1 MDQTGKEP
9 AIKFLYEGGD
19 TVPATFLERSSELDV
34 CLIPSE
40 VTSRAAET
48 EGPNY
53 EELLEAAR
61 SGEASAFERLCAPT
75 KARMYQTLHR
85 ITKNHEDAE
94 DALQESFLS
103 AYMNLHRFDGRSSFS
118 TWLTRIGIN
127 AALMTLRKKRTHRE
141 LPIDGPGDDG
151 EKSAYF
157 EAPDHAPNPEERFA
171 RQEREVLVRQAVRSL
186 RPTIRK
192 ALELGQMQE
201 KSMRET
207 AQTLGISV
215 AAAKARLFHA
225 RAALRKSR
233 QLKAMRK
240 KWFPGRSGRFDATG
254 INRPLVAN

>member
-1 MDQTGKEP
+1 MP
-9 AIKFLYEGGD
+9 
-19 TVPATFLERSSELDV
+19 TVTRKSESDV
-34 CLIPSE
+34 
-40 VTSRAAET
+40 SRATRDGINQIAEASL
-48 EGPNY
+48 NY
-53 EELLEAAR
+53 EKLLKAAR
-61 SGEASAFERLCAPT
+61 SGESKAFEQLCAPV
-75 KARMYQTLHR
+75 KPRMYQTLHR

-103 AYMNLHRFDGRSSFS
+103 AYLNLHRFDGRSSFS

-141 LPIDGPGDDG
+141 LPIDGPGETG
-151 EKSAYF
+151 ERTAYF
-157 EAPDHAPNPEERFA
+157 EAPDHGPNPEEWFA
-171 RQEREVLVRQAVRSL
+171 RQEREALVRDAMRSL

-207 AQTLGISV
+207 AQMLGISV

-225 RAALRKSR
+225 RTALRKSR

-240 KWFPGRSGRFDATG
+240 KWFPGQPGRFDAAMG
-254 INRPLVAN
+254 KMGRPIPVN

>member
-1 MDQTGKEP
+1 M
-9 AIKFLYEGGD
+9 
-19 TVPATFLERSSELDV
+19 ATTLNRASAVNV
-34 CLIPSE
+34 CVDLPE
-40 VTSRAAET
+40 VAAKIAET
-48 EGPNY
+48 EAAGY
-53 EELLEAAR
+53 QELLEAAR
-61 SGEASAFERLCAPT
+61 SGEASAFEKLCAPT

-103 AYMNLHRFDGRSSFS
+103 AYLNIHRFDGRSSFS

-151 EKSAYF
+151 ERTAYF
-157 EAPDHAPNPEERFA
+157 AAPDHAPNPEERFA
-171 RQEREVLVRQAVRSL
+171 RREREVLVREAVRSL

-201 KSMRET
+201 RSMRET
-207 AQTLGISV
+207 AEMLGISV

-225 RAALRKSR
+225 RAALKKSR
-233 QLKAMRK
+233 QLKSIRK
-240 KWFPGRSGRFDATG
+240 KWFPGQTGRFDAMG
-254 INRPLVAN
+254 KMGRPIAAN

>member
-1 MDQTGKEP
+1 MPT
-9 AIKFLYEGGD
+9 
-19 TVPATFLERSSELDV
+19 ATLTKRTEIDV
-34 CLIPSE
+34 RFIQSE
-40 VTSRAAET
+40 VANQSADT
-48 EGPNY
+48 EGLNY

-61 SGEASAFERLCAPT
+61 SGEATAFEKLCAPT
-75 KARMYQTLHR
+75 KARIYQTLHR

-141 LPIDGPGDDG
+141 LPIDGPGETG
-151 EKSAYF
+151 ERAAYF

-171 RQEREVLVRQAVRSL
+171 RQEREVLVREAVRSL

-207 AQTLGISV
+207 AQMLGISV

-233 QLKAMRK
+233 QLKSMRK
-240 KWFPGRSGRFDATG
+240 KWFPGRSGRFDAMRKM
-254 INRPLVAN
+254 NRPLAAN

>member
-1 MDQTGKEP
+1 
-9 AIKFLYEGGD
+9 
-19 TVPATFLERSSELDV
+19 VPTTLERTSEFDV
-34 CLIPSE
+34 RRVPNE
-40 VTSRAAET
+40 VMNQEAEQ
-48 EGPNY
+48 EAVSY
-53 EELLEAAR
+53 QRLLKAAR

-94 DALQESFLS
+94 DALQESMLS

-141 LPIDGPGDDG
+141 LPIDGPGEDG

-171 RQEREVLVRQAVRSL
+171 RQEREVLVREAVKSL

-207 AQTLGISV
+207 AKTLGISV

-225 RAALRKSR
+225 RAALRKSQ
-233 QLKAMRK
+233 QLKSMRK
-240 KWFPGRSGRFDATG
+240 KWFPGRTGRFDG
-254 INRPLVAN
+254 MGKMNRAIAAN

>member
-1 MDQTGKEP
+1 MPTTLNARTEMDACVIPADLASQT
-9 AIKFLYEGGD
+9 I
-19 TVPATFLERSSELDV
+19 
-34 CLIPSE
+34 
-40 VTSRAAET
+40 ET
-48 EGPNY
+48 EGLNY

-61 SGEASAFERLCAPT
+61 SGEASAFEKLCAPT
-75 KARMYQTLHR
+75 KVRIYQTLHR

-141 LPIDGPGDDG
+141 LPIDGPGEDG

-171 RQEREVLVRQAVRSL
+171 RQERVVLVREAVRSL

-207 AQTLGISV
+207 AQMLGISV

-225 RAALRKSR
+225 RAALRKSQ

-240 KWFPGRSGRFDATG
+240 KWFPGRTGRFDTMGKMSRSIA
-254 INRPLVAN
+254 AN

>member
-1 MDQTGKEP
+1 VPTATLNRRTEIDVRVMSAEAACQT
-9 AIKFLYEGGD
+9 
-19 TVPATFLERSSELDV
+19 V
-34 CLIPSE
+34 
-40 VTSRAAET
+40 ET
-48 EGPNY
+48 DGLNY
-53 EELLEAAR
+53 QELLEAAR
-61 SGEASAFERLCAPT
+61 SGEAHAFEKLCAPT
-75 KARMYQTLHR
+75 KARIYQTLHR

-141 LPIDGPGDDG
+141 LPIDGPGETG
-151 EKSAYF
+151 EKAAYF

-171 RQEREVLVRQAVRSL
+171 RQEREVLVREAVRSL

-201 KSMRET
+201 RSMRET
-207 AQTLGISV
+207 ADMLGISV

-233 QLKAMRK
+233 QLKSMRK
-240 KWFPGRSGRFDATG
+240 KWFPGRTGRFDAMG
-254 INRPLVAN
+254 KMNRPVVAN

>member
-1 MDQTGKEP
+1 M
-9 AIKFLYEGGD
+9 
-19 TVPATFLERSSELDV
+19 DV
-34 CLIPSE
+34 CMRLNETASQSAE
-40 VTSRAAET
+40 AET
-48 EGPNY
+48 CNY
-53 EELLEAAR
+53 EDLLEAAR
-61 SGEASAFERLCAPT
+61 GGEESAFEKLCAPT
-75 KARMYQTLHR
+75 KARIYQTLHR

-94 DALQESFLS
+94 DALQESLLS

-141 LPIDGPGDDG
+141 LPIDGPGEDG
-151 EKSAYF
+151 GRTAYF

-171 RQEREVLVRQAVRSL
+171 RREREVLVREAVRSL

-201 KSMRET
+201 RSMRET
-207 AQTLGISV
+207 AQMLGISV

-233 QLKAMRK
+233 QLKSMRK
-240 KWFPGRSGRFDATG
+240 KWFPGRAGRFDAMG
-254 INRPLVAN
+254 KMGRPIAAN

>member
-1 MDQTGKEP
+1 MPTILDERTEIDICAIPADLANQT
-9 AIKFLYEGGD
+9 
-19 TVPATFLERSSELDV
+19 
-34 CLIPSE
+34 
-40 VTSRAAET
+40 AET
-48 EGPNY
+48 EGLKY

-61 SGEASAFERLCAPT
+61 SGEASAFEKLCAPT
-75 KARMYQTLHR
+75 KARIYQTLHR

-141 LPIDGPGDDG
+141 LPIDGPGEDG

-157 EAPDHAPNPEERFA
+157 EAPDRAPNPEERFA
-171 RQEREVLVRQAVRSL
+171 RQEREVLVREAVKSL

-207 AQTLGISV
+207 AQVLGISV

-225 RAALRKSR
+225 RAALRKSQ

-240 KWFPGRSGRFDATG
+240 KWFPGRTGRFDAMGKMNSSIAAT
-254 INRPLVAN
+254 

>member
-1 MDQTGKEP
+1 
-9 AIKFLYEGGD
+9 
-19 TVPATFLERSSELDV
+19 VPATLNRTNEIDV
-34 CLIPSE
+34 CMIAVATPSQ
-40 VTSRAAET
+40 AAEA
-48 EGPNY
+48 ESLNY
-53 EELLEAAR
+53 VELLKAAR
-61 SGEASAFERLCAPT
+61 RGEANAFEKLCAPT
-75 KARMYQTLHR
+75 KARIYQTLHR

-94 DALQESFLS
+94 DALQESLLS

-151 EKSAYF
+151 ERTAYF

-171 RQEREVLVRQAVRSL
+171 RREREVLVREAVRSL
-186 RPTIRK
+186 RPTIRR

-207 AQTLGISV
+207 AQVLGISV

-225 RAALRKSR
+225 RAALKKSR
-233 QLKAMRK
+233 QLKSMRK
-240 KWFPGRSGRFDATG
+240 KWFPGRTGRFDAMG
-254 INRPLVAN
+254 KMGRPIVAN

>member
-1 MDQTGKEP
+1 
-9 AIKFLYEGGD
+9 
-19 TVPATFLERSSELDV
+19 VPTTLERTSELNVRHMQD
-34 CLIPSE
+34 E
-40 VTSRAAET
+40 VIGQAVEQEAV
-48 EGPNY
+48 NY
-53 EELLEAAR
+53 QRLLKAAR
-61 SGEASAFERLCAPT
+61 TGEASAFERLCAPT

-94 DALQESFLS
+94 DALQESMLS

-141 LPIDGPGDDG
+141 LPIEGPGEDG
-151 EKSAYF
+151 ETTAYF
-157 EAPDHAPNPEERFA
+157 EAPDHSPNPEERFA
-171 RQEREVLVRQAVRSL
+171 RQEREILVREAVKSL

-207 AQTLGISV
+207 AQMLGISV

-225 RAALRKSR
+225 RAALRKSQ

-240 KWFPGRSGRFDATG
+240 KWFPGRTGRFDAMG
-254 INRPLVAN
+254 KMNRAIAAN

>member
-1 MDQTGKEP
+1 MP
-9 AIKFLYEGGD
+9 AIIDRKNEVELCRIP
-19 TVPATFLERSSELDV
+19 TKVANQASERQ
-34 CLIPSE
+34 C
-40 VTSRAAET
+40 AK
-48 EGPNY
+48 Y

-61 SGEASAFERLCAPT
+61 SGESRAFEQLCAPN

-103 AYMNLHRFDGRSSFS
+103 AYLNLHRFDGRSSFS

-141 LPIDGPGDDG
+141 LPIDNPGESG
-151 EKSAYF
+151 ERTAYF

-171 RQEREVLVRQAVRSL
+171 RQEREVLVREAVQGL

-201 KSMRET
+201 RSMRET
-207 AQTLGISV
+207 AQALGISV

-225 RAALRKSR
+225 RAALKKSR
-233 QLKAMRK
+233 QLKSLRK
-240 KWFPGRSGRFDATG
+240 KWFPGRSGRFDAMG
-254 INRPLVAN
+254 KLNGSIAAN

>member
-1 MDQTGKEP
+1 MKICMDSPEVAGCI
-9 AIKFLYEGGD
+9 AD
-19 TVPATFLERSSELDV
+19 TESV
-34 CLIPSE
+34 
-40 VTSRAAET
+40 
-48 EGPNY
+48 GY

-61 SGEASAFERLCAPT
+61 SGEASAFEKLCAPT

-103 AYMNLHRFDGRSSFS
+103 AYLNLHRFDGRSSFS

-141 LPIDGPGDDG
+141 LPIDGPGEPG
-151 EKSAYF
+151 EQNAYF

-171 RQEREVLVRQAVRSL
+171 RQEREVLVREAVQSL

-201 KSMRET
+201 RSMRET
-207 AQTLGISV
+207 AQMLGISV

-233 QLKAMRK
+233 QLKSMRK
-240 KWFPGRSGRFDATG
+240 KWFPGRSGWFDVMSKM
-254 INRPLVAN
+254 NRPIAAN

>member
-1 MDQTGKEP
+1 M
-9 AIKFLYEGGD
+9 
-19 TVPATFLERSSELDV
+19 PATFLERSSELDV
-34 CLIPSE
+34 CLVPSE

-240 KWFPGRSGRFDATG
+240 KWFPGRSGRFGATG

>member
-1 MDQTGKEP
+1 VAAT
-9 AIKFLYEGGD
+9 ANRAYEI
-19 TVPATFLERSSELDV
+19 DV
-34 CLIPSE
+34 CKIP
-40 VTSRAAET
+40 TQKTNQAAKT
-48 EGPNY
+48 ESLSY
-53 EELLEAAR
+53 DELLKAAR
-61 SGEASAFERLCAPT
+61 SGEANAFEQLCAPT

-141 LPIDGPGDDG
+141 LPIDGPGDEG
-151 EKSAYF
+151 EAAAYF

-207 AQTLGISV
+207 AQMLGISV

-225 RAALRKSR
+225 RAALRKSG
-233 QLKAMRK
+233 QLKSMRK
-240 KWFPGRSGRFDATG
+240 KWFPGRGGRFDAAMG
-254 INRPLVAN
+254 KMNRAIPAN

>member
-1 MDQTGKEP
+1 
-9 AIKFLYEGGD
+9 
-19 TVPATFLERSSELDV
+19 VPATLNRTTTIDVCVIPPSIIGQSSEGESL
-34 CLIPSE
+34 
-40 VTSRAAET
+40 
-48 EGPNY
+48 NY

-61 SGEASAFERLCAPT
+61 SGEESAFEKLCAPT
-75 KARMYQTLHR
+75 KGRIYQTLHR

-94 DALQESFLS
+94 DALQESLLS

-141 LPIDGPGDDG
+141 LPIDGPGEDG
-151 EKSAYF
+151 ERTAYF
-157 EAPDHAPNPEERFA
+157 EAPDHGPNPEEHFA
-171 RQEREVLVRQAVRSL
+171 RKEREVLVRQAVRSL

-207 AQTLGISV
+207 AQMLGISV

-225 RAALRKSR
+225 RAALRKSQ
-233 QLKAMRK
+233 QLKSMRK
-240 KWFPGRSGRFDATG
+240 KWFPGRTGRFDAMG
-254 INRPLVAN
+254 KMGRPIPAN